1 MYAEL
6 KENPPV
12 VMLHPVG
19 AVNPHF
25 VWVAAKAPV
34 VQFVGIQYVAFV
46 TLLVMAENETGLLV
60 QVGGVPE

>member
-1 MYAEL
+1 LYAAA
-6 KENPPV
+6 KPYPPV

-46 TLLVMAENETGLLV
+46 TLLVLARYVTGLLV
-60 QVGGVPE
+60 QVGGLPE